1 VIRVASCFSIIG
13 LNNSVT
19 LEHEAVAKEE
29 NIMLVTMSNSIDDDD
44 GHVFLVGAA
53 AKWSQ
58 KRMCPSWQGNNPLE
72 TIVPEN
78 LPRPAARRR
87 YEVVRSTSK
96 VAPPLS
102 MSAKLKTN
110 IVVSPCENFN
120 QLVKLYI
127 IIN

>member
-1 VIRVASCFSIIG
+1 MIGVASCFSIIG

-19 LEHEAVAKEE
+19 LEHEAVAKQE
-29 NIMLVTMSNSIDDDD
+29 NIMLVAMSNSIDDDD
-44 GHVFLVGAA
+44 DDEHVFFVGGA

-87 YEVVRSTSK
+87 YEAVRSTSK

-102 MSAKLKTN
+102 MSVKLKTN
-110 IVVSPCENFN
+110 RDSCFSM
-120 QLVKLYI
+120 
-127 IIN
+127 